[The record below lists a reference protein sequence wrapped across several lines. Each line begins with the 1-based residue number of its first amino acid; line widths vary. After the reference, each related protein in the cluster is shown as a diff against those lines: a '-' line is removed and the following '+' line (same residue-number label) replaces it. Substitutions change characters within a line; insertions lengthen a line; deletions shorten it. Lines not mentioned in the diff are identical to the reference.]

1 MLVASAPRE
10 GRASVCLG
18 EGGHTQDSCA
28 SLSAKV
34 VGRAEHC
41 YLMHLDRACEA
52 AQHVVSIC

>member
-1 MLVASAPRE
+1 MLVASAPRV

-18 EGGHTQDSCA
+18 EGGHTEDSCP

-41 YLMHLDRACEA
+41 YLIHLER
-52 AQHVVSIC
+52 QG

>member
-1 MLVASAPRE
+1 MLVASVPGA

-18 EGGHTQDSCA
+18 EGGHTQDSWS

-41 YLMHLDRACEA
+41 YLMHLEK
-52 AQHVVSIC
+52 QG